1 MTRQYNM
8 LLIDYQ
14 DLEARGIECQGVAE
28 FVFLD
33 KCFQKDQTFANHQ
46 RKTAIASCRQLLDS
60 GLMSLI
66 VNYHNH
72 LTLWIE
78 TDVAS
83 SPPNSQ
89 MSTED
94 VSESHAPVEASS
106 KSNWNYQQML
116 AKLSEPVDMK
126 SVMTK
131 LNEPINLKSIFLKGQ
146 ESES

>member
-1 MTRQYNM
+1 M

-33 KCFQKDQTFANHQ
+33 KCFQKSQTFANNQ
-46 RKTAIASCRQLLDS
+46 RETAIASCRQLLDS

-66 VNYHNH
+66 VNYQNH
-72 LTLWIE
+72 LTLWVE
-78 TDVAS
+78 TDVTS
-83 SPPNSQ
+83 SPPKSQ
-89 MSTED
+89 MPTED
-94 VSESHAPVEASS
+94 ASESHSPIEAPS

-116 AKLSEPVDMK
+116 AKLNEPVDMK

-131 LNEPINLKSIFLKGQ
+131 LNEPISLNSIFSKEQ
-146 ESES
+146 KSES